1 MDKSISL
8 LFLTNTNIIHKN
20 AFNDYVQNCEIFI
33 HPKNPQKVDKIWQKN
48 IITNLVK
55 TQWGDRSIVMATLNL
70 LKAAIQ
76 KGAVQWFILCSEDM
90 YPLMT
95 YQQLNEYLQ
104 TQTKS
109 IFQIMEEETNKT
121 SQFWTLSRTD
131 VETILKKQEYNEII
145 FKKIPPKASFDER
158 YFLNLLK
165 HENPNYEFTDSPICY
180 VKWLGGG
187 IVAKHPTIFNCLLP
201 NDIEIIQEKKCC
213 FIRKTNKYFRN
224 EPCPMKE
231 YNILIVHGTKSPLS
245 YTKFVYDF
253 KDLANIFVLCLKDGV
268 TDKDLM
274 RNARQ
279 TYFSV
284 WSMVEEALQAI
295 QIAGN
300 LVIVKEEY
308 DLQNLKSVLMGGK
321 QDPLISANFDT
332 TTILFPS
339 TQKNAV
345 PIMNA
350 NQELLNYAV
359 IESDDIYQ
367 SFQDNLDLL
376 YDFSSDMKDK
386 LNAYYRLKSKYEQ
399 HVQLTNVEKKAESK
413 VHLCVSCKQPGG
425 TLFFQ
430 KYTPETGNLLGAKCN
445 ATKPCNLDIIVE
457 SKQLINCHQQMAKL
471 KQTIT
476 RLKGEIVFQKNNDMF
491 GLRAIDSTFD
501 TLIEQIN
508 ENYSDLDEYVHFA
521 EIHDKHVDFVNLVE
535 RLEKAIFNCVN
546 NVDKSLLQTAVLR
559 SLYEFTKSDLYNR
572 GYVMYNQLTVCNYY
586 IDQLLIHRNILIQS
600 VEESESGGDKQ
611 KIIEMMQII
620 TRLHQLFTA
629 LKKYKYANTDLRLV
643 ASKMKKEDKKMDK
656 NDNNDTDDV
665 NTDVASSNDDFFSVF
680 AIDKPHTNKH
690 RLSRA
695 NNGGD
700 INPIILKWETNGGV
714 EMNDI
719 QRFEN
724 ILQKAKVTKVKNKK
738 NKTVNTK
745 KVNNKTIK
753 K

>member
-1 MDKSISL
+1 M
-8 LFLTNTNIIHKN
+8 IHH
-20 AFNDYVQNCEIFI
+20 Y
-33 HPKNPQKVDKIWQKN
+33 
-48 IITNLVK
+48 L
-55 TQWGDRSIVMATLNL
+55 
-70 LKAAIQ
+70 AI
-76 KGAVQWFILCSEDM
+76 
-90 YPLMT
+90 
-95 YQQLNEYLQ
+95 
-104 TQTKS
+104 
-109 IFQIMEEETNKT
+109 
-121 SQFWTLSRTD
+121 
-131 VETILKKQEYNEII
+131 
-145 FKKIPPKASFDER
+145 
-158 YFLNLLK
+158 
-165 HENPNYEFTDSPICY
+165 
-180 VKWLGGG
+180 
-187 IVAKHPTIFNCLLP
+187 
-201 NDIEIIQEKKCC
+201 
-213 FIRKTNKYFRN
+213 
-224 EPCPMKE
+224 
-231 YNILIVHGTKSPLS
+231 
-245 YTKFVYDF
+245 
-253 KDLANIFVLCLKDGV
+253 
-268 TDKDLM
+268 
-274 RNARQ
+274 
-279 TYFSV
+279 
-284 WSMVEEALQAI
+284 
-295 QIAGN
+295 
-300 LVIVKEEY
+300 
-308 DLQNLKSVLMGGK
+308 SVL
-321 QDPLISANFDT
+321 I
-332 TTILFPS
+332 
-339 TQKNAV
+339 
-345 PIMNA
+345 
-350 NQELLNYAV
+350 YAV

-376 YDFSSDMKDK
+376 YDFSSEMKDK

-508 ENYSDLDEYVHFA
+508 ENYSELDEYVHFA

-656 NDNNDTDDV
+656 DDNNDTDDV